1 MGELVGEEAGPGQG
15 MSGPSDSRSS
25 QSLFPRRKR
34 EKEKGFQGIA
44 GRGFFKNCREH
55 LITAQEIFRGLA
67 GVNQSAYRK
76 GRAATA

>member
-25 QSLFPRRKR
+25 QRLFPGWKR

-44 GRGFFKNCREH
+44 GRGFFKELSRTFNNCSGNIQRAGWRESEH
-55 LITAQEIFRGLA
+55 LQER
-67 GVNQSAYRK
+67 
-76 GRAATA
+76 